1 MIRFETELIA
11 RSYECDLYGHVNNA
25 TYLNYCEAAR
35 VEFLNDVGFSLHE
48 LKEQGFLLPIV
59 RIEINYK
66 KPVFTGDHLKVSVE
80 WLEIGRSSSR
90 FRQEVINKDKGIVA
104 AEVYVTWIVS
114 DLKGKPISI
123 PKTLLNAVEEKYKEL
138 PPRTNHKI

>member
-35 VEFLNDVGFSLHE
+35 VEFLHELGFSLQD
-48 LKEQGFLLPIV
+48 LKKLGFLLPIV

-66 KPVFTGDHLKVSVE
+66 KSVYAGDHLRVSVE

-90 FRQEVINKDKGIVA
+90 FRQEVIKNGGEVA

-114 DLKGKPISI
+114 DLRGKPISL
-123 PKTLLNAVEEKYKEL
+123 PKTLLQAVEAKYKEL
-138 PPRTNHKI
+138 PPKAHHKI